1 MKKSWVAGMLCGA
14 LLVSFS
20 AVVAAQPQ
28 PQDQY
33 QQDHHNDR
41 NDHNDRNNHHD
52 RNDNH
57 RNDDRDHQRG
67 MYERGHREG
76 WYRKGGHMPP
86 EYRGNTYVVT
96 DWRARHLHHP
106 PRGYHYVRSDNGDI
120 LLVAITTGIIASIL
134 AQH

>member
-20 AVVAAQPQ
+20 AVAAAQPQ
-28 PQDQY
+28 PQNQY
-33 QQDHHNDR
+33 DQDHHNNKDDR
-41 NDHNDRNNHHD
+41 HDNNDHHSKNDQRQ
-52 RNDNH
+52 
-57 RNDDRDHQRG
+57 HQRG
-67 MYERGHREG
+67 MYERGRSEG
-76 WYRKGGHMPP
+76 WYRRGGHMPQQ
-86 EYRGNTYVVT
+86 YRGNTYVVS
-96 DWRARHLHHP
+96 DWHARHLHQP